1 MKVLIEYSPNVI
13 RLKGDKERDAFA
25 NYMYNKHGI
34 KVIDRYFAC
43 NFLIKYNAVAK
54 LHEYNGI
61 KFYYPVFNRQ
71 GQ

>member
-1 MKVLIEYSPNVI
+1 MRILIKYSPNVI

-43 NFLIKYNAVAK
+43 NFLIKYNADAV

-61 KFYYPVFNRQ
+61 KFFYPVFKL
-71 GQ
+71 

>member
-1 MKVLIEYSPNVI
+1 MRILIKYSPNVI

-43 NFLIKYNAVAK
+43 NFLIKYNADAVLMKYKAS
-54 LHEYNGI
+54 I
-61 KFYYPVFNRQ
+61 FYYPLFK
-71 GQ
+71 

>member
-1 MKVLIEYSPNVI
+1 MRILIKYSPNVI

-43 NFLIKYNAVAK
+43 NFLIKYNADAVLMK
-54 LHEYNGI
+54 YKDSI
-61 KFYYPVFNRQ
+61 FYYPLFK
-71 GQ
+71 